1 MKIKIGNFDCTE
13 CWDGVFY
20 KKLSAFPKI
29 TDWEIQTVLDFIAYE
44 KLYGRECKI
53 KASDE
58 ILSQIEQ
65 FKSQNKTR
73 ISAQAKITECTA
85 CPTYKGC
92 MTDFV
97 CHTSPVENAV
107 KIEGKAEIADIV
119 DCMYDREVYDY
130 CFEILLSTVLNSL
143 IILISTPFL

>member
-53 KASDE
+53 EASNE
-58 ILSQIEQ
+58 ILSQIER
-65 FKSQNKTR
+65 FKVQNKTR
-73 ISAQAKITECTA
+73 LSAPAK
-85 CPTYKGC
+85 
-92 MTDFV
+92 
-97 CHTSPVENAV
+97 SPNAQPAPLT
-107 KIEGKAEIADIV
+107 KAA
-119 DCMYDREVYDY
+119 
-130 CFEILLSTVLNSL
+130 
-143 IILISTPFL
+143 

>member
-44 KLYGRECKI
+44 KLYGRECQI
-53 KASDE
+53 EASDE
-58 ILSQIEQ
+58 IISQIEQ
-65 FKSQNKTR
+65 FKSQNKMR
-73 ISAQAKITECTA
+73 LSAPAKITECTA

-107 KIEGKAEIADIV
+107 KILHPYAV
-119 DCMYDREVYDY
+119 DVSSGIETKGLKSKTKMSAFVAAVRKEDR
-130 CFEILLSTVLNSL
+130 L
-143 IILISTPFL
+143 